1 MGFGSTK
8 TLNIEDPLTRAWVS
22 GEVFLDPITNEF
34 ITREQQKQRIKQAAT
49 DDQKANWEK
58 AKAESPQLAA
68 QANQATIPPP
78 TEERSIVGMVNV
90 PVATDFTESKQS
102 LNELTTQR
110 GDLASIPDIDLCGF
124 MSNLPDLPDIEIP
137 DIDAFVQDKL
147 NQVFA
152 AIQGVTLPAVTFISN
167 GIDEVVGTIDAAV
180 GELGAVAQSSIPTI
194 SCGKKPLTP
203 DTVGGLVELGS
214 AFSQPSEILDSVVDA
229 AVDAVPYGT
238 TPNIII
244 ESPEVTVDALD
255 DEIDLGEF

>member
-1 MGFGSTK
+1 MTYAVRQSLQITPESF
-8 TLNIEDPLTRAWVS
+8 RAWESTSSNQRVNS
-22 GEVFLDPITNEF
+22 AESI
-34 ITREQQKQRIKQAAT
+34 REQLRLARQEQDAAW
-49 DDQKANWEK
+49 AK
-58 AKAESPQLAA
+58 AKEENPELAA
-68 QANQATIPPP
+68 QVEAATIPPP
-78 TEERSIVGMVNV
+78 TEDRSIVGMVNV

-124 MSNLPDLPDIEIP
+124 MSNLPDSPEIDLPSVD
-137 DIDAFVQDKL
+137 DLVQDNL
-147 NQVFA
+147 NKVFA

-180 GELGAVAQSSIPTI
+180 GELGAAAQSAIPRL
-194 SCGKKPLTP
+194 SCGKKPITP
-203 DTVGGLVELGS
+203 ETVGGLVELGS
-214 AFSQPSEILDSVVDA
+214 ALSAPSDAVDA
-229 AVDAVPYGT
+229 AEPVVEPVPYGT